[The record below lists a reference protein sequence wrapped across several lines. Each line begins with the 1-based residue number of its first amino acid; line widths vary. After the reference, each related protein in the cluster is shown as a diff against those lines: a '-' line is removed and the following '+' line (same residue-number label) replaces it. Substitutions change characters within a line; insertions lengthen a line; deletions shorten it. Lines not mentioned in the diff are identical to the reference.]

1 MVQDTKASSIL
12 GSVILVLG
20 LTGAPLLVIPVHASA
35 ILPTITCWDGTRI
48 GPVNGTHVA
57 TCSPAPVCPHGQS
70 PFPDGTCLPPCGG
83 SGNMSCMLKLY
94 NNTQATV
101 GEQFIY
107 KTSKYTDYVFNVGKR
122 YVINRVSNVM
132 P

>member
-1 MVQDTKASSIL
+1 MGQDTKASSIL
-12 GSVILVLG
+12 GSVILVLI

-35 ILPTITCWDGTRI
+35 ILPTITCWEGTRI
-48 GPVNGTHVA
+48 GPVNGTYVA
-57 TCSPAPVCPHGQS
+57 NCSPAPVCPHGQS

-101 GEQFIY
+101 GEQFMY